1 MHALTR
7 TVLSHRRAVVVI
19 WLLLAMAGAA
29 TARTT
34 IGRLTTSYTLAGS
47 PGYAANQRIATLYGN
62 GGAAAPTVAVITL
75 PASLRIDSRG
85 VAAEAGRVFAAGHA
99 VPHVRIADYATTGNR
114 AFVTAG
120 ARSTFALVFTPGN
133 QPDTLQPADIAV
145 ARAVQAAAPAGWMVY
160 VTGLRQLENTTPA
173 RPGNGVIAEAM
184 LGALGAL
191 VVLAFVFASVL
202 AVLPLAVAGVSI
214 LTTFLVLR
222 AVTEVTEVS
231 FIAEYLIALVGL
243 GVGIDYS
250 LLVVTRWREQ
260 RGRGQDPVAAV
271 HAAMASAG
279 RSVLLSG
286 LVVSAGLLAL
296 LALPV
301 PFLHGLAYAGLLIPL
316 VSAAAALTLLPILL
330 APARRLDWPRRHI
343 TPSPS
348 RRWSGWA
355 RGVVR
360 WRWAA
365 AAVGLAALAGLIL
378 PLFSVHIGLPRATS
392 LAASGPARAGL
403 DTLLADEVPPG
414 VLTPIEVLSTGG
426 TDVLASRL
434 SRLPGIYAAVA
445 PSSPDYQT
453 DGTALI
459 TVLPATEAGQP
470 AGQRTV
476 AAVRGATAHDA
487 AVAGVGGV
495 GVEIIDFTAATY
507 GNLWKMLALIA
518 LVTFGLLAVAFRSL
532 LLAAKAIALNFAA
545 VAAATGVLVF
555 VWQDGHGSDAPWQVN
570 ATGAITFWAPVFL
583 FAFLF
588 GLSMDYEVFI
598 LSRIREEYQ
607 TTGSTSGAVVAGLGH
622 TGRLVSSAALIL
634 ALAFLAMSSTPA
646 TAIKILATG
655 LGAGI
660 LIDATIIRCLLL
672 PALIALFGRWN
683 WWLPTR
689 PVRPQRR
696 LPPPIPAPENASLKT
711 PRR

>member
-555 VWQDGHGSDAPWQVN
+555 VWQDGHGSDALWQVN

>member
-19 WLLLAMAGAA
+19 WLLLAVAGAA

-34 IGRLTTSYTLAGS
+34 IGRLTTSYALAGS

-75 PASLRIDSRG
+75 PAGLRIDSRG

-145 ARAVQAAAPAGWMVY
+145 ARAVQAAAPAGWTVH

-316 VSAAAALTLLPILL
+316 VSRGGRADPTADPASPL
-330 APARRLDWPRRHI
+330 ARRLDWPRRHI
-343 TPSPS
+343 TPSP
-348 RRWSGWA
+348 
-355 RGVVR
+355 
-360 WRWAA
+360 
-365 AAVGLAALAGLIL
+365 AG
-378 PLFSVHIGLPRATS
+378 A
-392 LAASGPARAGL
+392 GPAGPAAWFAGAGPQRPSDWRHWQDSSSRCSPCTSGSPAPPHWPHRARRGQAW
-403 DTLLADEVPPG
+403 TRCWPAKCPRECSP
-414 VLTPIEVLSTGG
+414 
-426 TDVLASRL
+426 L
-434 SRLPGIYAAVA
+434 SR
-445 PSSPDYQT
+445 SSAQVE
-453 DGTALI
+453 LMCS
-459 TVLPATEAGQP
+459 P
-470 AGQRTV
+470 AGSHGCLGFMRPWRHPART
-476 AAVRGATAHDA
+476 
-487 AVAGVGGV
+487 
-495 GVEIIDFTAATY
+495 
-507 GNLWKMLALIA
+507 
-518 LVTFGLLAVAFRSL
+518 
-532 LLAAKAIALNFAA
+532 
-545 VAAATGVLVF
+545 
-555 VWQDGHGSDAPWQVN
+555 
-570 ATGAITFWAPVFL
+570 
-583 FAFLF
+583 
-588 GLSMDYEVFI
+588 
-598 LSRIREEYQ
+598 
-607 TTGSTSGAVVAGLGH
+607 
-622 TGRLVSSAALIL
+622 
-634 ALAFLAMSSTPA
+634 
-646 TAIKILATG
+646 
-655 LGAGI
+655 
-660 LIDATIIRCLLL
+660 
-672 PALIALFGRWN
+672 
-683 WWLPTR
+683 TR
-689 PVRPQRR
+689 PTA
-696 LPPPIPAPENASLKT
+696 PP
-711 PRR
+711 